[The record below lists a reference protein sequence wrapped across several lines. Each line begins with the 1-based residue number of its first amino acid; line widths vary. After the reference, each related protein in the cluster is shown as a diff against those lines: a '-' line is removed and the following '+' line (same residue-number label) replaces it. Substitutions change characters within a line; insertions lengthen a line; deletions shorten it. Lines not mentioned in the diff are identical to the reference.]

1 MLKNNL
7 LNENSVMNLV
17 LDENN
22 YDENSLYFY
31 EPVKNT
37 VMDDSS
43 FIRIVY
49 SNTDLILNGIYI
61 KVDIDKNIYS
71 KKPNNKNEQTLAFVE
86 RIEKDILQKYKS
98 NKVNMFKIKEQLQY
112 LISKVTTSNMCDTNY
127 ILKISG
133 IWETPTTIGLTFKY
147 IYLH

>member
-22 YDENSLYFY
+22 YDGNSLYFY

-86 RIEKDILQKYKS
+86 RIEKDILQRYKS

>member
-1 MLKNNL
+1 
-7 LNENSVMNLV
+7 MNLV

>member
-7 LNENSVMNLV
+7 LNELSVMNLV
-17 LDENN
+17 LDDKN
-22 YDENSLYFY
+22 YDINSLYFY
-31 EPVKNT
+31 EPIKNT

-49 SNTDLILNGIYI
+49 SNEDLILNGIYI
-61 KVDIDKNIYS
+61 KIDIDRNIYS
-71 KKPNNKNEQTLAFVE
+71 KRPSNKNEQTLVFVDSIE
-86 RIEKDILQKYKS
+86 RDILQRYKS
-98 NKVNMFKIKEQLQY
+98 NKISVFKIKEQLQY
-112 LISKVTTSNMCDTNY
+112 LINKVNISNTCDTSY